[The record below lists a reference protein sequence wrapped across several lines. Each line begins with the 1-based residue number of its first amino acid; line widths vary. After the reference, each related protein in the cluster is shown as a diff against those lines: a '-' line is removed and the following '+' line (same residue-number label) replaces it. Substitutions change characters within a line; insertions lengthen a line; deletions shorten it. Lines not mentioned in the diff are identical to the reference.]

1 MKKTLV
7 LSLADEELLELCR
20 ILLDQ
25 DQEEALR
32 FLEKHLKGKVR
43 EAREGG

>member
-1 MKKTLV
+1 M

-25 DQEEALR
+25 DQEGALL
-32 FLEKHLKGKVR
+32 FLEKHLRGKVN
-43 EAREGG
+43 EALEGG